1 MTKQPAI
8 KQLDQKT
15 LHEIHADTLNTGDN
29 GKPLLIGIDGNEA
42 NVKQRVGSNMVA
54 FKLLHSLKKMTEVA
68 THPSS
73 SASWRMKVPS
83 QEGIKHKFN
92 VYLKN
97 PPLEDLPQE
106 TENWKYK
113 VIPMEKMWTVFRL
126 PLQLLSE
133 KPKPDVFFS
142 PGHYA
147 PLLCPC
153 PLVTMGLDTAYLDF
167 PKYFKPQDLAQLKSW
182 TKRSVNRANH
192 VIAISQHTKNDI
204 LKHYNK
210 FDQQVTVAHMG
221 IDHQHFFFP
230 QSDADI
236 NRIKSKYKIPGDYIL
251 YVGTLQ
257 PRKNLPALIE
267 AFKITIEKRKGTQAN
282 DDSLS
287 FENFKLVITG
297 KKGWLYDEIFAKVK
311 ELQMEDQVIFTDYVP
326 DEDLPAL
333 MAGARCLALVAL
345 YEGFGIP
352 VIEALAVG
360 TPAVVSKVSSL
371 PEILGHAGDTCDPQ
385 NVEDIADKLGKML
398 DLNSEEYYKLVE
410 KGIEHAALFS
420 WDKTGRTVLK
430 VLEHVGGL
438 PT

>member
-1 MTKQPAI
+1 MADDKPQPAV

-15 LHEIHADTLNTGDN
+15 LHEIHADEKLHEEGRQ
-29 GKPLLIGIDGNEA
+29 PLVIGIDGNEA

-54 FKLLHSLKKMTEVA
+54 FKLLHGLKTLTDEENPDRVEVA
-68 THPSS
+68 
-73 SASWRMKVPS
+73 
-83 QEGIKHKFN
+83 HKWI

-97 PPLEDLPQE
+97 TPLEDLPKA
-106 TENWKYK
+106 TDNWQYK
-113 VIPMEKMWTVFRL
+113 VIPMQRMWTILRL
-126 PLQLLSE
+126 PLRLLSE
-133 KPKPDVFFS
+133 RPKLDIFFS

-147 PLLCPC
+147 PLICPV
-153 PLVTMGLDTAYLDF
+153 PLVTMILDTAYFDF
-167 PKYFKPQDLAQLKSW
+167 PEYFKKQDLAQLKSW

-221 IDHQHFFFP
+221 IDHQHYFFP
-230 QSDADI
+230 QPDEEI
-236 NRIKSKYKIPGDYIL
+236 NRVKAKYQIPGDYIL
-251 YVGTLQ
+251 YLGTLQ
-257 PRKNLPALIE
+257 PRKNLPNLIA
-267 AFKITIEKRKGTQAN
+267 AFKQAMEKRQGEKPN
-282 DDSLS
+282 DESIS
-287 FENFKLVITG
+287 FENLKLVIAG

-371 PEILGHAGDTCDPQ
+371 PEILGHSGYTCDPH
-385 NVEDIADKLGKML
+385 NVDDIADKLGKML
-398 DLNSEEYYKLVE
+398 DLNSEEYYQLAD
-410 KGIEHAALFS
+410 KGIQHAALFT
-420 WDKTGRTVLK
+420 WEKTAHTVLK
-430 VLEHVGGL
+430 TLEHVAGL